1 MLTAALAS
9 AVAGCGAGAGP
20 AGRATPA
27 ASSPARSSGSGRP
40 ASGVQL
46 SRELPGR
53 ASLPPGWVLT
63 GGTGQETD
71 SGPGLTAPPYLP
83 VLPRQS
89 CPSWKG
95 VDAHF
100 LLAGDQASDAQ
111 LSVTVG
117 RGKNTSLGSVN
128 LAGYYPGWA
137 ARQFALIV
145 SLAGHR
151 CGPFSTRD
159 EITGARV
166 RMRPSVTAVPG
177 LGDQALLI
185 RIVQV
190 NGPLPDGTYY
200 PGDYLLVA
208 RVGDYLADVD
218 APAFP
223 GRSPGTAVRSL
234 MSALAGRLGGLSG
247 GAGPRA
253 G

>member
-1 MLTAALAS
+1 VLVLTAVLAI
-9 AVAGCGAGAGP
+9 AAGGCGAGSGTAGHP
-20 AGRATPA
+20 TPA
-27 ASSPARSSGSGRP
+27 ASGTRSASASGNGRP
-40 ASGVQL
+40 ASGAQL
-46 SRELPGR
+46 SRMLPGQ

-71 SGPGLTAPPYLP
+71 SGPALAAPPYLP
-83 VLPRQS
+83 VLPTQS

-100 LLAGDQASDAQ
+100 LLSGDQASDAR

-117 RGKNTSLGSVN
+117 RGKNASLGSIN
-128 LAGYYPGWA
+128 LAGYYPRWA

-145 SLAGHR
+145 SLAEHR
-151 CGPFSTRD
+151 CGRFSTRD

-166 RMRPSVTAVPG
+166 EMRPSVTAVSG
-177 LGDQALLI
+177 LGDQALLMKI
-185 RIVQV
+185 IQA

-223 GRSPGTAVRSL
+223 GQSPGQAVRSV
-234 MSALAGRLGGLSG
+234 MSALAGRLSRLSS
-247 GAGPRA
+247 
-253 G
+253 

>member
-1 MLTAALAS
+1 VLTVALAT
-9 AVAGCGAGAGP
+9 VAGGCGAGSGAARP
-20 AGRATPA
+20 ATPA
-27 ASSPARSSGSGRP
+27 ASGTGHSSARGSGRP
-40 ASGVQL
+40 ASGAQL
-46 SRELPGR
+46 GR
-53 ASLPPGWVLT
+53 LFPAQAGLPPGWVLT
-63 GGTGQETD
+63 GRTGQETD
-71 SGPGLTAPPYLP
+71 SGPALSAPPYLP

-95 VDAHF
+95 IDAHF
-100 LLAGDQASDAQ
+100 LLSGDQASDAR

-145 SLAGHR
+145 SLAEHR

-166 RMRPSVTAVPG
+166 EMRPSVTAVSG

-185 RIVQV
+185 KIIQV

-200 PGDYLLVA
+200 PGDYVLVA

-223 GRSPGTAVRSL
+223 GRPPATAVRSL
-234 MSALAGRLGGLSG
+234 MSALADRLSRLGS
-247 GAGPRA
+247 
-253 G
+253 

>member
-1 MLTAALAS
+1 VLTAALAI
-9 AVAGCGAGAGP
+9 AAAGCRTGSGP
-20 AGRATPA
+20 AGHPTPA
-27 ASSPARSSGSGRP
+27 ASGTRPASASGNGRP
-40 ASGVQL
+40 ASGAQL
-46 SRELPGR
+46 SRILPAQAR
-53 ASLPPGWVLT
+53 LPPGWVLT

-71 SGPGLTAPPYLP
+71 SGPAIAAPPYLP

-100 LLAGDQASDAQ
+100 LLSGDQASDAG

-117 RGKNTSLGSVN
+117 RGKNASLGSIN
-128 LAGYYPGWA
+128 LAGYYPRWA
-137 ARQFALIV
+137 ARQFALII
-145 SLAGHR
+145 SLAEHR
-151 CGPFSTRD
+151 CGRFSTRD

-166 RMRPSVTAVPG
+166 EMRPSVTAVSG

-185 RIVQV
+185 KIIQV

-223 GRSPGTAVRSL
+223 GQSPGRAVRGV
-234 MSALAGRLGGLSG
+234 MAALAGRLSRLSS
-247 GAGPRA
+247 
-253 G
+253 